1 MLPILLLLASPL
13 PGPAL
18 DPPPLVRSHQ
28 DDRRAREE
36 RKEHREEHKAQREER
51 REDRKAWRERERD
64 RMDRERDHRR
74 MEQERRDRERMD
86 RERDRMARERDRHR
100 MEQER
105 RDRERMERE
114 RARMERERRAWELR
128 RERERHWRWMDAHR
142 HRHSCPPWMA
152 PWWRPREKRYVAF
165 IPGDPSRVY
174 VYLDGRWMLRRITD
188 PTWRVDLEGAYRLP
202 AAPPP
207 VAPPRLGI
215 DLHVVLFD

>member
-1 MLPILLLLASPL
+1 
-13 PGPAL
+13 
-18 DPPPLVRSHQ
+18 
-28 DDRRAREE
+28 
-36 RKEHREEHKAQREER
+36 
-51 REDRKAWRERERD
+51 
-64 RMDRERDHRR
+64 
-74 MEQERRDRERMD
+74 
-86 RERDRMARERDRHR
+86 
-100 MEQER
+100 
-105 RDRERMERE
+105 
-114 RARMERERRAWELR
+114 
-128 RERERHWRWMDAHR
+128 
-142 HRHSCPPWMA
+142 MA